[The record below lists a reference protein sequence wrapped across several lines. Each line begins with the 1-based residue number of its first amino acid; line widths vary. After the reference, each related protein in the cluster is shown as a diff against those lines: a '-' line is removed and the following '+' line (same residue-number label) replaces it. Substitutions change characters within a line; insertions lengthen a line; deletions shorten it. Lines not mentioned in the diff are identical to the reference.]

1 MDWKK
6 QLKETVFLAI
16 YKEYEQW
23 KVYWII
29 SKKWSGGKNIS
40 KVILWDLREMNE

>member
-16 YKEYEQW
+16 YKEYEQME
-23 KVYWII
+23 
-29 SKKWSGGKNIS
+29 SLLN
-40 KVILWDLREMNE
+40 NQ